1 MGDEICDAFDVPR
14 SRGSKPLSAELSA
27 MNNMLVGARR
37 LPALN
42 PIYKKGTSRY
52 WDVSVPHMVEK
63 ITGKSHV
70 SYAKTAKTNS

>member
-1 MGDEICDAFDVPR
+1 
-14 SRGSKPLSAELSA
+14 